1 MTKYMVGETSTYSDG
16 DKTHTDGETKF
27 DTNDEPCQTI
37 T

>member
-1 MTKYMVGETSTYSDG
+1 MTKYMVGETPTYSDG
-16 DKTHTDGETKF
+16 GKTHANGETKF